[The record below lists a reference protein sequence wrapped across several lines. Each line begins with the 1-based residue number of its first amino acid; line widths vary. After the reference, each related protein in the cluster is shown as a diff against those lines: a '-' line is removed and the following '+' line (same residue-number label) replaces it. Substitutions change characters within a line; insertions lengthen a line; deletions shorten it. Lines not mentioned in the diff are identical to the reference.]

1 MLSKQLTALVII
13 FLYMVLTVVVGL
25 VSSKRKQAKKAQQS
39 NDDFLMA
46 GKSLGPLVL
55 AGTLF
60 AANTGGAS
68 TTGIATNVYS
78 YGLSAAWY
86 VIAAG
91 IGFVLVSFIAP
102 YFRKAQ
108 ASTVPQIIGKRYGK
122 ASHIFTA
129 FTSIAALFMA
139 TGAQIIATASIINVV
154 TGLSFQV
161 AAVIITVVVI
171 AYTMVGGFAS
181 VAAANLMHV
190 LFITVGMT
198 IAMFAIQLWMGHTIE
213 RIEEMI
219 PLEADPALKKNLME
233 MAEVNKR
240 ILTEA
245 PRTMREACQWLC
257 WFNMASR
264 TYNRDG
270 AGGQLDELLRPYY
283 ERDLKAGLIDDEDA
297 VYYIACLLL
306 NDTHYYQLGG
316 PDGDGRDVTS
326 HISYLILEA
335 ADRIDTSCNL
345 TLRVHEG
352 LPEDFFLKAVG
363 YLFRNQNGWP
373 RFSGDKALVE
383 GFVKNGYPPELARK
397 RIAVGCNWMSLPGLE
412 YTLNDLVKINTARV
426 FEVAFDEMMGLPEGE
441 WSVERLWELFT
452 AHLVK
457 AVDVTVESMRFHMRY
472 QVFNEPELLLNLLS
486 HGPVEK
492 GHDVTDGG
500 AAYYNLA
507 IDGAGIAVVA
517 DSFACLEQR
526 IEKEHRLSWEE
537 ISRCVKEDYEGKD
550 GEYIR
555 KMMTSVARYGSGGSE
570 ADRWGEKLSSFF
582 AEAVHNKSFQG
593 DSYCFIPGWFSW
605 ANTIDFG
612 KAVGATPNGRK
623 AGTPINHGAN
633 PMPGFRKDGAV
644 TAMANTIAAIQPG
657 YGNTAPIQL
666 ELDPG
671 LVQDEESVKKIAD
684 LIRTI
689 FEKGATLLNINIID
703 EKKILAAHKDPSLYP
718 DLVVRVTG
726 FTAYFSM
733 LSQEFRQ
740 LVVDRIIAKE

>member
-1 MLSKQLTALVII
+1 MEGGLDEDDYGRIVPPEGFTWNIIPNHENGSFYGYQSWSENFYDLMKHHPVYVDPHDAFCGKWMFFLSRMKGPVWNPDDDYSDLKPELEKYNII
-13 FLYMVLTVVVGL
+13 SGIGSDAHFAPDYTIGL
-25 VSSKRKQAKKAQQS
+25 
-39 NDDFLMA
+39 
-46 GKSLGPLVL
+46 SLGWE
-55 AGTLF
+55 
-60 AANTGGAS
+60 
-68 TTGIATNVYS
+68 
-78 YGLSAAWY
+78 GL
-86 VIAAG
+86 
-91 IGFVLVSFIAP
+91 
-102 YFRKAQ
+102 RKKLREYREKNGEECREFYEAEE
-108 ASTVPQIIGKRYGK
+108 K
-122 ASHIFTA
+122 
-129 FTSIAALFMA
+129 
-139 TGAQIIATASIINVV
+139 
-154 TGLSFQV
+154 
-161 AAVIITVVVI
+161 
-171 AYTMVGGFAS
+171 
-181 VAAANLMHV
+181 
-190 LFITVGMT
+190 T
-198 IAMFAIQLWMGHTIE
+198 IDAIQLWMGHTIE

-457 AVDVTVESMRFHMRY
+457 AV
-472 QVFNEPELLLNLLS
+472 
-486 HGPVEK
+486 
-492 GHDVTDGG
+492 
-500 AAYYNLA
+500 
-507 IDGAGIAVVA
+507 
-517 DSFACLEQR
+517 
-526 IEKEHRLSWEE
+526 
-537 ISRCVKEDYEGKD
+537 
-550 GEYIR
+550 
-555 KMMTSVARYGSGGSE
+555 
-570 ADRWGEKLSSFF
+570 
-582 AEAVHNKSFQG
+582 
-593 DSYCFIPGWFSW
+593 
-605 ANTIDFG
+605 
-612 KAVGATPNGRK
+612 GATPNGRK

-671 LVQDEESVKKIAD
+671 LVQDEEPVKKIAD